1 MKKQRFSPRIAANGL
16 VLKTETQHHRQ
27 HSNNSRKGV
36 VALATETEMKTRDS
50 GDGRSSETNCS
61 KIVCGLPPD
70 GGGMACMYMDM
81 EGREGMGWGGERRGR
96 GPRLLRTA
104 AEGATVPFQ
113 GCKGTVGR
121 LMTI

>member
-1 MKKQRFSPRIAANGL
+1 MEKQRCSPRIAANGL
-16 VLKTETQHHRQ
+16 VLKTETHHRQ

-70 GGGMACMYMDM
+70 GGGMACIWIWRGGKGWDG
-81 EGREGMGWGGERRGR
+81 EGS
-96 GPRLLRTA
+96 
-104 AEGATVPFQ
+104 AEGGDRDCSEQRRRVPLCHSRGVKELLVDF
-113 GCKGTVGR
+113 
-121 LMTI
+121 I

>member
-70 GGGMACMYMDM
+70 GGGMACIWIWRGGKGWDG
-81 EGREGMGWGGERRGR
+81 EGS
-96 GPRLLRTA
+96 
-104 AEGATVPFQ
+104 AEGGDRDCSEQRRRVPLCHSRGVKELLVDF
-113 GCKGTVGR
+113 
-121 LMTI
+121 I